1 MILLAGKRFRAPVFL
16 LFAFLSLPLCGA
28 QKPSLV
34 VVLSVDQFRT
44 EYLTRF
50 RSEFGK
56 DGFNRF
62 LERGARFPEARHR
75 HAWTFTGPG
84 HASIGTGLDPR
95 DHGIVT
101 NEWHDRVSG
110 REVYCVEDPGAR
122 WVGAPPDH
130 AAISTLPASP
140 VLISGAFLG
149 DRLKEKFARARV
161 VGVGL
166 KDRAAVPMAGR
177 KADAVLWFERRFQR
191 FVTST
196 YYPARPSLL
205 AFNERLREFFAMRK
219 LWDHSGGSASSWPA
233 SVFDPP
239 ELLRF
244 KGPLPGTNPEFPHP
258 LPDVRSVIESP
269 FGDELTLDLARSVI
283 EDFRLGSNPAKE
295 PDLLF
300 IALSS
305 LDYYGHRFGPDS
317 REVSDG
323 VVRLDREL
331 EKFFGWL
338 DRRVGPGRILLF
350 LTADHGVTDL
360 PEVAREKRRLR
371 PGSEASE
378 SGGRVIW
385 SSGRGAT
392 AAVSEL
398 PTERLALEKWLAER
412 LGYSLDTSLPLGL
425 EGTVLRFEEP
435 MLYLNKAALAR
446 RRVPTER
453 AKEAVQAWAREHPG
467 VLEAYTNTQIGNGLP
482 ASAPYALAV
491 ERSFRED
498 RSGDVVVILNPGWI
512 FRGATG
518 TTHGQPRDEDRR
530 VPLFAWGAG
539 VRPGSWDIRVSPLSI
554 ARTVGALFGFEA
566 GAPDAEVLEPVLG
579 RDMATKKVAAGR

>member
-1 MILLAGKRFRAPVFL
+1 MILSGQRFRAPVFL

-28 QKPSLV
+28 EKPSLV

-44 EYLTRF
+44 EYLARF
-50 RSEFGK
+50 RSDFGK

-62 LERGARFPEARHR
+62 LERGARFPQARHR

-84 HASIGTGLDPR
+84 HASIGTGLDPH
-95 DHGIVT
+95 DHGIIA

-110 REVYCVEDPGAR
+110 REVYCVEDPVAR

-130 AAISTLPASP
+130 PAISTLPASP

-149 DRLKEKFARARV
+149 DRLKEKFPHARV
-161 VGVGL
+161 VGIAL

-191 FVTST
+191 YVTST
-196 YYPARPSLL
+196 YYPARPGLL
-205 AFNERLREFFAMRK
+205 AYNERLPEFFAKRK
-219 LWDHSGGSASSWPA
+219 LWNHSGGSAGSA

-239 ELLRF
+239 ELFRF
-244 KGPLPGTNPEFPHP
+244 KGPLPGTNPTFPHP
-258 LPDVRSVIESP
+258 LPDTRSVIESP
-269 FGDELTLDLARSVI
+269 FGDELTLDLTRHVI
-283 EDFRLGSNPAKE
+283 EDFRLGSNPSIE

-300 IALSS
+300 IGLSS

-338 DRRVGPGRILLF
+338 DRRVGSGRILLF

-360 PEVAREKRRLR
+360 PEVAREKRRL
-371 PGSEASE
+371 GSDNSE
-378 SGGRVIW
+378 WGGRLTW
-385 SSGRGAT
+385 SNGPST
-392 AAVSEL
+392 DPVSKLPAA
-398 PTERLALEKWLAER
+398 RLALEKHLSER
-412 LGYSLDTSLPLGL
+412 LGYSLDPSLPLAL
-425 EGTVLRFEEP
+425 EGAVLSFEEP
-435 MLYLNKAALAR
+435 SLYLNRAALR
-446 RRVPTER
+446 RKRVPQQR
-453 AKEAVQAWAREHPG
+453 AKEAVRDWAREHPG

-491 ERSFRED
+491 ERAFRED
-498 RSGDVVVILNPGWI
+498 RSGDVLVILKPGWI

-530 VPLFAWGAG
+530 VPLLAWGAG

-554 ARTVGALFGFEA
+554 ARTVGALFGFEV

-579 RDMATKKVAAGR
+579 RDMGTKKVAAGK